1 MFLFDG
7 LSEAAHCESALA
19 VESLRAFFT
28 PSNKDPKVMLKDDIE
43 NNISPDGVRR
53 LIKITK
59 TNKYFLITVVS
70 FWHNFCGEYRFR

>member
-1 MFLFDG
+1 MFLFVG
-7 LSEAAHCESALA
+7 LSEAAHWERALD

-28 PSNKDPKVMLKDDIE
+28 PSNKEPKVMLKDDIE

-59 TNKYFLITVVS
+59 TNI
-70 FWHNFCGEYRFR
+70 ER